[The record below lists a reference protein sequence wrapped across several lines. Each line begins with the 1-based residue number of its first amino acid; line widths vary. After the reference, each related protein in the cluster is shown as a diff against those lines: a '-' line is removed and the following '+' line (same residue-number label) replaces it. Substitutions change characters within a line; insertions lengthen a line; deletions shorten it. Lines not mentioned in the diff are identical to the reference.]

1 MKKSLFTALFIAGFS
16 FVNAQAYTGKGDQK
30 LNFGLNA
37 WGYGTGITGTYD
49 YGINDLL
56 SVGAGL
62 NVYFSNYK
70 NDNKDNNLFAF
81 GRVNFHLN
89 KALDLPEKLDLY
101 PGIDLGVV
109 GKEFGIGAHL
119 GARYF
124 FTQKFGVFAEF
135 GNNGSLGVSLNF

>member
-1 MKKSLFTALFIAGFS
+1 MKKLWLSLALIASFS
-16 FVNAQAYTGKGDQK
+16 FANAQAYNGKSDQK

-62 NVYFSNYK
+62 NVYFDNYRH
-70 NDNKDNNLFAF
+70 DNKDNNLFAF
-81 GRVNFHLN
+81 GRVNFHLR

-109 GKEFGIGAHL
+109 GKDFGIGAHL
-119 GARYF
+119 GSRYF
-124 FTQKFGVFAEF
+124 FNQKIGVFAEF
-135 GNNGSLGVSLNF
+135 GNNGSLGVSINL